1 MARGAVD
8 GGGTERA
15 RSVVLAAFEALVPAR
30 GGGRDLTT
38 RELVQSTGLPAHELL
53 ALLPALA
60 SEYGAAVA
68 ATDSGEVLWRFP
80 GHLERVRPRK
90 GALSLEVKRAAREFG
105 GLVARAALAVAY
117 SPWAFFSWGFLAARA
132 RRGAWTVN
140 GRRTGFYE
148 VVFSFVFGG
157 APDPEDGRRA
167 RSGADFLAWAA
178 TRGGLVSASEYA
190 LREGLEPE
198 EAGRRLADHAARY
211 GGVPE
216 ALGPGLLAW
225 RFPLPPGALP
235 AVAPPVRRAPKRFSE
250 NTPEWDAVAAGV
262 GASGLASGALV
273 ALFAQSVLA
282 AEAAGAGVPWFPA
295 FLASLFG
302 LVPPAFTF
310 WAFGVVP
317 ALGGFLGLAIPAARA
332 LAVAKENRQRRR
344 EDALVRAGAAL
355 LELGDVEEPV
365 ARLGPGRD
373 PEAARGDEAEVRAA
387 IETIAARFGSELD
400 GEEGG
405 WTVYRFPRLEEEF
418 AALRAARA
426 ARPPLS
432 IRRGRVVFNSAT
444 RLDTQ
449 KPRFAE
455 GTRPPPSRSEVS

>member
-1 MARGAVD
+1 MARGAV
-8 GGGTERA
+8 GGDEAERA
-15 RSVVLAAFEALVPAR
+15 RGLALRAFEALVPRR
-30 GGGRDLTT
+30 GGSRDLTT
-38 RELVQSTGLPAHELL
+38 RELVQATGLPEHELL

-60 SEYGAAVA
+60 AEYGAAVA

-80 GHLERVRPRK
+80 GHLEPRRPRE
-90 GALSLEVKRAAREFG
+90 GARSLAFRRAAREFG
-105 GLVARAALAVAY
+105 GLLARAALAVAY
-117 SPWAFFSWGFLAARA
+117 APWAFFSWGFLAARA

-157 APDPEDGRRA
+157 ARDPEAERRA

-178 TRGGLVSASEYA
+178 TRGGLASASEYA

-198 EAGRRLADHAARY
+198 EAGRRLAGYAALY
-211 GGVPE
+211 GGAPE

-225 RFPLPPGALP
+225 RFPLPPGTLPALP
-235 AVAPPVRRAPKRFSE
+235 PPVRRAPKRFSE

-273 ALFAQSVLA
+273 AVFALSVLA
-282 AEAAGAGVPWFPA
+282 AEDSGGSAPWFAA

-310 WAFGVVP
+310 WAFGIVP
-317 ALGGFLGLAIPAARA
+317 ALGGLLGLAVPAARA
-332 LAVAKENRQRRR
+332 LAVSKENRRRRR

-355 LELGDVEEPV
+355 LELADVEEPV
-365 ARLGPGRD
+365 ARLAPGRD
-373 PEAARGDEAEVRAA
+373 AEAGRGSDASIRAA
-387 IETIAARFGSELD
+387 VETIAACFGAELD
-400 GEEGG
+400 GEDGG
-405 WTVYRFPRLEEEF
+405 WTVYRFPRLGEEF

-426 ARPPLS
+426 SRPPLAV
-432 IRRGRVVFNSAT
+432 RKGRVVFDSGT
-444 RLDTQ
+444 RLGAR
-449 KPRFAE
+449 KP
-455 GTRPPPSRSEVS
+455 